1 MISPDGPKDVSCL
14 MPFPNRLPR
23 PAAMMT
29 RDVFLLLFST
39 LHLQIDSGC
48 CSLSAPEG
56 RPFLLQL
63 LLQHLSVPVPVFI
76 RLDRLQGNQQSLLSQ
91 RTQK

>member
-14 MPFPNRLPR
+14 MPFPNLLPS

-29 RDVFLLLFST
+29 RDVFLLLVST
-39 LHLQIDSGC
+39 LHLRIVSEYYT
-48 CSLSAPEG
+48 LSSPKG
-56 RPFLLQL
+56 RPLLLQL

-76 RLDRLQGNQQSLLSQ
+76 RLDCFQGNHQTLLSQ
-91 RTQK
+91 RAQK